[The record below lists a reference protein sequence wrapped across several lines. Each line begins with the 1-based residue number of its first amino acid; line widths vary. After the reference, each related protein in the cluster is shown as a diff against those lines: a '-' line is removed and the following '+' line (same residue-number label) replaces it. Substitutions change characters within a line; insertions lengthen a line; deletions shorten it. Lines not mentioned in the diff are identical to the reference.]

1 MRDHTTYALSSAR
14 RLRREMSL
22 PEVLLWQLLRQRPL
36 GVKFRRQHPIGSF
49 VADFFCAEA
58 NVVIEIDG
66 IAHDMGSRPERDK
79 IRDAWLV
86 QCGKRVVR
94 MPAAEVLRDV
104 RSVAESLARLC
115 LSAPPPS
122 GASHLPPPPAGEDFA

>member
-1 MRDHTTYALSSAR
+1 
-14 RLRREMSL
+14 MSL

-49 VADFFCAEA
+49 VADFFCAEV

-66 IAHDMGSRPERDK
+66 IAHDMGSRPERDE

-94 MPAAEVLRDV
+94 IPAIEVLSDV
-104 RSVAESLARLC
+104 QAVAESLVRLC
-115 LSAPPPS
+115 LAAPPPS
-122 GASHLPPPPAGEDFA
+122 AASRLPPPPEGED

>member
-1 MRDHTTYALSSAR
+1 MRDHTTKALRSAR
-14 RLRREMSL
+14 RFRREMSL
-22 PEVLLWQLLRQRPL
+22 PEVLLWQSLRQRPL

-66 IAHDMGSRPERDK
+66 IAHGMGSRPERDE
-79 IRDAWLV
+79 IRDDWLM
-86 QCGKRVVR
+86 QCGKQVVR
-94 MPAAEVLRDV
+94 IPATEVLSDV
-104 RSVAESLARLC
+104 QSVAESLVNLC
-115 LSAPPPS
+115 LAAPPPS